1 MMEEEK
7 RQSAGGQIVNYNTN
21 CQVFNGPISGSIFAM
36 PGSNVTQNPVQ
47 QMAADGSATNHG
59 EEATADD
66 DSLLVPVPGDL
77 PVKILQAP
85 GKTFKHATNRFV
97 IRTLQEAGRTCMEPR
112 HYACLMAVCDDHGL
126 LIDRTAYTDFARTLA
141 AWGIVRFTTEKA
153 IAQLANSISLTMKE
167 LPLGY
172 RSWGNDLK
180 KQRDKCESLA
190 SYFGQG
196 MEYRSER

>member
-1 MMEEEK
+1 M
-7 RQSAGGQIVNYNTN
+7 NHNTN

-36 PGSNVTQNPVQ
+36 PGSNVVQNPVQ
-47 QMAADGSATNHG
+47 QVATDGSTTNHE

-66 DSLLVPVPGDL
+66 DSLLVSVPGDL

-85 GKTFKHATNRFV
+85 ERTIRPPHSPFV

-126 LIDRTAYTDFARTLA
+126 LIDRTAYTDFARTLV

-167 LPLGY
+167 LPRGY
-172 RSWGNDLK
+172 RSWGSDLQ